1 MTAQMVSREAGLG
14 VDDQLQAAASASSG
28 AGLGPS
34 LLTVIPAALEMGLPF
49 SPSPPSLLEML

>member
-34 LLTVIPAALEMGLPF
+34 LLTVIPAALEMGLLF
-49 SPSPPSLLEML
+49 SPSPPQPS

>member
-1 MTAQMVSREAGLG
+1 MTAQMVSREAGPG
-14 VDDQLQAAASASSG
+14 VDDQLQASSG